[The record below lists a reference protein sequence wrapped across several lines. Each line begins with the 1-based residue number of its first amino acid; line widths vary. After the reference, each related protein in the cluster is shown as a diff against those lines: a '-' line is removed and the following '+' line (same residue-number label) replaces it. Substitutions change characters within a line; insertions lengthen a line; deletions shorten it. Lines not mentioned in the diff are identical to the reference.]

1 MLIQYTNRII
11 PGDKIK
17 ELKTLLKYLKKHKPG
32 FSGSI
37 IYIFLT
43 DSLALLIPWLL
54 KQAIDS
60 IKNLPDTANL
70 IKYAGL
76 LVGVAAIQGIFRLYM
91 RKLLIGISRR
101 IEYDIRADFFAHL
114 QKLDPSF
121 FVNTKTGSIMAIMTN
136 DLEAVRNFLG
146 PGLMNLFNT
155 IFIFIT
161 TLLIMFLINVKL
173 SLYSMIAIPILPF
186 IVARLSAMLYSRFK
200 GSQEQYAALSART
213 HESIAGI
220 KIIKSFA
227 QEKNEK
233 NIFSEYNREYIKRN
247 LSLAKIRSVFWP
259 IMIFIGGIGVMVVL
273 LVGGRQVIAGTLT
286 MGQFVQFSAYIGSI
300 TWPLLSLG
308 WVINLI
314 QRGSVS
320 MKRINNMLNIKPD
333 IIDPVKDTASG
344 PIKGDIKFKDVSFKY
359 GLTDNTKRLIKE
371 NFLDFVD
378 DGESSD
384 DGPVIKN
391 ISFDI
396 KAGMQVGIVGFTGS
410 GKSTLANLIPRLNDP
425 QKGVIYIDGVDIKK
439 YPLKHLRSAVGYI
452 TQMPFLFS
460 KTIRENIL
468 FGAEGSFKNMNDKEI
483 DQKVIRAST
492 VSHLHEDIADFPDK
506 YNTLVGERGVT
517 LSGGQKQRLAI
528 ARAVLAEPQIL
539 ILDDSFSNVDTHTEE
554 LILSDLKSETKDITT
569 IIISHRISTIK
580 DSDLIIVLDE
590 GKIDSL
596 GRHGELMKKCSIYK
610 NLFHRQQ
617 LSEELEEEL

>member
-1 MLIQYTNRII
+1 
-11 PGDKIK
+11 
-17 ELKTLLKYLKKHKPG
+17 
-32 FSGSI
+32 
-37 IYIFLT
+37 
-43 DSLALLIPWLL
+43 
-54 KQAIDS
+54 
-60 IKNLPDTANL
+60 
-70 IKYAGL
+70 
-76 LVGVAAIQGIFRLYM
+76 VGVAALQGVFRFYM
-91 RKLLIGISRR
+91 RKILIGISRK
-101 IEYDIRADFFAHL
+101 IEYSIRADFFAHL

-121 FVNTKTGSIMAIMTN
+121 FINTKTGSIMAIMTN

-155 IFIFIT
+155 IFVFIT

-186 IVARLSAMLYSRFK
+186 VVARLSAMLYSRFK
-200 GSQEQYAALSART
+200 KSQEQYAALSART

-220 KIIKSFA
+220 KVIKSFA
-227 QEKNEK
+227 QEENER

-247 LSLAKIRSVFWP
+247 LSLAKVRSVFWP
-259 IMIFIGGIGVMVVL
+259 AMIFIGGIGILVVL
-273 LVGGRQVIAGTLT
+273 LIGGRQVIAGTLT

-308 WVINLI
+308 WVINLV

-320 MKRINNMLNIKPD
+320 MKRINNIFNIKPC
-333 IIDPVKDTASG
+333 ITDPAKDASTS
-344 PIKGDIKFKDVSFKY
+344 PIRGDIRFKNVSFRYK
-359 GLTDNTKRLIKE
+359 LADNTKKLIKE

-378 DGESSD
+378 TPPSPD
-384 DGPVIKN
+384 DGPVLED

-410 GKSTLANLIPRLNDP
+410 GKSTLVNLIPRLNDP
-425 QKGVIYIDGVDIKK
+425 QKGTIYIDGIAIKK
-439 YPLKHLRSAVGYI
+439 YPLKHLRGAVGYA

-460 KTIRENIL
+460 KTIKENIL
-468 FGAEGSFKNMNDKEI
+468 FGAEDSPGDLSNEEI
-483 DQKVIRAST
+483 NEKVIRAST
-492 VSHLHEDIADFPDK
+492 ISHLHEDISGFPQK
-506 YNTLVGERGVT
+506 YDTPVGERGVT

-528 ARAVLAEPQIL
+528 ARAVLSEPQIL
-539 ILDDSFSNVDTHTEE
+539 ILDDSFSNVDTNTEE
-554 LILSDLKSETKDITT
+554 LILRDLKSETRNITT

-590 GKIDSL
+590 GKVDSI
-596 GRHGELMKKCSIYK
+596 GRHGELMKKCPIYK
-610 NLFHRQQ
+610 NLYHRQQ